1 MTWTL
6 DYARASDLDD
16 AVGFW
21 RVPVLDA
28 PDESLVVYALDV
40 RLKGA
45 IAALFEGVFVERSLR
60 EATRWLKA
68 QAERRYTAAARL

>member
-1 MTWTL
+1 M
-6 DYARASDLDD
+6 
-16 AVGFW
+16 
-21 RVPVLDA
+21 LDA